1 MAKKVFDTTIG
12 LPKQDKELDVSM
24 FDSQPKSELDLSMFE
39 EPKKKEDT
47 LSTSEVQESESKG
60 LDKVSGQPAYSDTEF
75 ITNFNN
81 TLNEYKSV
89 ANNIRLTQPKPV
101 GYNAVSDKL
110 DINVMDI
117 LAQHEAAKPKKYKAK
132 DYLGGSVNSLY
143 KHFASGLREV
153 GDIVDDVDRALGS
166 VPGYL
171 ISKAQMNNPEAQYK
185 ARLHEMYVTEKDSE
199 KKKAIGEEI
208 GKVQGQSNPFY
219 IAADSFNKAS
229 DDFLAMPENIAGNI
243 LDGVLAV
250 APLTMELMLTPEVK
264 LGTMAQTIAGQVGG
278 KAIKLPKL
286 ALLEGVR
293 GYYSGSKVDGTTKD
307 RLKSGFLGGVTGAT
321 YGTVLHGLGVGSSQL
336 GKLVGDATKS
346 SILSGGSAV
355 LANGLGFGAYDTVS
369 QLVDTGSVNWEQS
382 LESTGVGI
390 GLGIPGIAKAIGTDA
405 STIKRTIA
413 KKAYEKAFNR
423 FVATSEQGVDM
434 VQKMNIEPE
443 KLREESNR
451 LGEEAIN
458 ATDDATK
465 NRLLSA
471 KKVVDGILD
480 INAVNNDVV
489 LNPDSYR
496 KLIKD
501 SSLSDGEKASMLDK
515 IDRVVSTG
523 KEIQESVDAKIDD
536 ARTNG
541 VPFKDVELFLSEDTM
556 KVFEDM
562 DIKLP
567 IVNDRLKSASDNLYE
582 EYKRLET
589 VKLSQTRMNTVAEI
603 NDMQGFLEKQITN
616 LENKKNAQRE
626 KGMFI
631 NLQSRGKITNVEPPK
646 PKSEPKVPSQEKTPT
661 IEEKGEI
668 TLTDKTP
675 ISEDDKA
682 ILQLKGD
689 NLFTRQIN
697 KDGERLGQITV
708 EETENTWNVK
718 DVVVDEENKGYG
730 KEVYRQMNDM
740 AQEEG
745 KVIASGIPT
754 KDTSKKATY
763 MWDSLVELGEARKNN
778 DGSYQMFPSN
788 MVKIVNDLKDGK
800 KTLWHNTDEGENIKR
815 RGFYIPEKG
824 KVEDIRG
831 VYVGDESTMNLMY
844 QLGAEFGEDFL
855 EVEFK
860 PKKPFIV
867 DNYKGN
873 VISED
878 VDFEKEFNGDAK
890 KIEKYVK
897 DKGYDSF
904 ININSSNG
912 NIDEAIAFDPKI
924 LNIVGERK
932 LGDKKTKKL
941 PKKEEPI
948 IEPKLT
954 EETQDAIQEREPA
967 SPNVVETPQ
976 DSKEVVGERPEGERP
991 SIPQEERVE
1000 GEAPKEEV
1008 APKYNTVEAITEAL
1022 SKGEINTQ
1030 EHQRLTKDLHKRN
1043 FDLSKDR
1050 LRDALGGLANVKKA
1064 VGDESKN
1071 NFVEV
1076 YDALVD
1082 FIKNAINVYG
1092 DKIKSAR
1099 DVAKYTGVEYNKAMQ
1114 EAYDEATGK
1123 RVIGNDQKMR
1133 GFPKRV
1139 KEFQSFKDLKTDI
1152 ETNPDLRYD
1161 PQVLSDIKDKIRTM
1175 SDEELVK
1182 AANPQGLDIISEG
1195 NDNMAVLAYL
1205 ERIERTRAKGEDVMP
1220 IIEELSRKGTMWG
1233 QLIRQFAEV
1242 KGASAEGALTIF
1254 EKTLEKM
1261 NRYLTEEQ
1269 RAKFIDLSNKDI
1281 DLRSQVRE
1289 AQEKARIL
1297 PTDENLKAYDKAKKE
1312 ADDAYTKMAKYMQEV
1327 SPKNFWDMMG
1337 MALQGNL
1344 LTPMSQM
1351 TNIFANLMN
1360 VPITGSANT
1369 MASVMDRLHTMVTGS
1384 ERTTTL
1390 DPRVALYGAKGFVA
1404 GTKEALRQIKTGV
1417 AVNSKAEIQRGFQ
1430 PWRSMQQAFSGKDMA
1445 VTKEGKVAWQDR
1457 TNKFIEGLIGL
1468 PAESMFR
1475 LLNLGDKP
1483 FYRMAEAMT
1492 LFRIGKSK
1500 GLTGTDLENFVR
1512 FPSEKAQ
1519 ALAETA
1525 AKEATFQE
1533 DSRTSKAATAIANT
1547 IRNAVPSGA
1556 WRFLMRTQ
1564 MPYIK
1569 TPANIISQTLDIAIP
1584 PLSMAKGVYEAYK
1597 GNKKESFVNFGKAGV
1612 GVMMGMAAR
1621 YLLQHGLMS
1630 GSADDEKKIR
1640 NLQYDAFPPNSVN
1653 LSGLK
1658 RLIVGGDPSLQEGD
1672 EIINY
1677 TKMGLLGMALGV
1689 QANIYETGKELKA
1702 SDTESKFD
1710 DATLRTLSALI
1721 EIPSYAL
1728 EQSFLQGT
1736 STLITAISDKQWDYW
1751 LNNTFKA
1758 VSSIPLPNTLD
1769 VANRASREYV
1779 PDMKGDNIQ
1788 QRLSNVIRNKLWMT
1802 DGLPITRNLWGE
1814 KILQTPKGSEGWLYQ
1829 MFNVVKLQEL
1839 QDKPESKL
1847 IYDLYT
1853 RTENPDVV
1861 PSVPMRK
1868 LTVKG
1873 EKMELTAKQYER
1885 YAELVGKER
1894 KRLLQQRMK
1903 EKGFAKLN
1911 DEQKIKTLKRTWDKG
1926 QEEGRSMFLQEQE

>member
-47 LSTSEVQESESKG
+47 LSTSEVQESESKE

-153 GDIVDDVDRALGS
+153 GDIVNDVDRALGS

-171 ISKAQMNNPEAQYK
+171 MSKAQMNNPEAQYK

-199 KKKAIGEEI
+199 KKRAIGEEI
-208 GKVQGQSNPFY
+208 GTVQGQSNPFY

-562 DIKLP
+562 DAKLP

-603 NDMQGFLEKQITN
+603 NDMQGFLEKQIAN
-616 LENKKNAQRE
+616 LENKKNVQRE

-646 PKSEPKVPSQEKTPT
+646 PKSEPAIPKVEEVASESLKTPDNVKSEQD
-661 IEEKGEI
+661 IQYEEAMSK
-668 TLTDKTP
+668 KTP
-675 ISEDDKA
+675 EIVAQMPEFRGKKFSLATILPNGDISNVYVRSEGESHKTYMTPQDAQAYEDGRMT
-682 ILQLKGD
+682 IG
-689 NLFTRQIN
+689 F
-697 KDGERLGQITV
+697 
-708 EETENTWNVK
+708 W
-718 DVVVDEENKGYG
+718 
-730 KEVYRQMNDM
+730 
-740 AQEEG
+740 
-745 KVIASGIPT
+745 SP
-754 KDTSKKATY
+754 TSKAFI
-763 MWDSLVELGEARKNN
+763 EAPQKGTTFGQKVM
-778 DGSYQMFPSN
+778 DIAASK
-788 MVKIVNDLKDGK
+788 VKL
-800 KTLWHNTDEGENIKR
+800 
-815 RGFYIPEKG
+815 P
-824 KVEDIRG
+824 
-831 VYVGDESTMNLMY
+831 
-844 QLGAEFGEDFL
+844 
-855 EVEFK
+855 EVET
-860 PKKPFIV
+860 
-867 DNYKGN
+867 
-873 VISED
+873 
-878 VDFEKEFNGDAK
+878 
-890 KIEKYVK
+890 KI
-897 DKGYDSF
+897 
-904 ININSSNG
+904 
-912 NIDEAIAFDPKI
+912 P
-924 LNIVGERK
+924 
-932 LGDKKTKKL
+932 
-941 PKKEEPI
+941 
-948 IEPKLT
+948 
-954 EETQDAIQEREPA
+954 EETQDAVQEREPA

-976 DSKEVVGERPEGERP
+976 DSKEVVGEIPKGERP

-1000 GEAPKEEV
+1000 GEAPKTEV

-1133 GFPKRV
+1133 GFPKRI

-1417 AVNSKAEIQRGFQ
+1417 AFNSKAEIQRGFQ
-1430 PWRSMQQAFSGKDMA
+1430 PWRAMQQAFSGKEMA

-1457 TNKFIEGLIGL
+1457 ANKFIEGLIGL

-1519 ALAETA
+1519 ALADIA
-1525 AKEATFQE
+1525 AQEATFQE

-1547 IRNAVPSGA
+1547 IRNVVPSGA

-1584 PLSMAKGVYEAYK
+1584 PLSMAKGVYAARQ
-1597 GNKKESFVNFGKAGV
+1597 GNKRESFINFGKAGV

-1630 GSADDEKKIR
+1630 GSADKDDKIR

-1658 RLIVGGDPSLQEGD
+1658 RLIAGGDPSLQEGD
-1672 EIINY
+1672 EIVNY

-1702 SDTESKFD
+1702 SDTENKLD
-1710 DATLRTLSALI
+1710 DATWRTLSALI

-1736 STLITAISDKQWDYW
+1736 STLITAMSDKKWDYW

-1779 PDMKGDNIQ
+1779 PEMKGDNIQ
-1788 QRLSNVIRNKLWMT
+1788 QRLGNVIRNKLWMT
-1802 DGLPITRNLWGE
+1802 EGLPITRNLWGE

-1873 EKMELTAKQYER
+1873 EKMPLTAKQYER

-1894 KRLLQQRMK
+1894 KRLLQQRMN
-1903 EKGFAKLN
+1903 ERGFAKLN
-1911 DEQKIKTLKRTWDKG
+1911 DEQKIKTLKRTWEKG
-1926 QEEGRSMFLQEQE
+1926 QEQGRSMFLQEQE